1 MGLRVRVY
9 GCERMRRER
18 LIGETIISFASID
31 LELETN
37 LWLPLEPRNS
47 SVVRLKHFLD
57 FVISWIYNEIFQLS
71 GSSSDL
77 LSLARSDSTGS
88 TTSMQQHG
96 GVPELLIGLGYNGT
110 TGRLTVEIIK
120 GSHFR
125 NLSLGKAP
133 DTYVKLCL
141 VSSMGQEIARSKTST
156 KRGQPNPLF
165 KETFIF
171 QVNFDIYGIFL
182 NEIWH
187 IFSGCPFSTQ
197 WCYTDDF
204 CVFKTKYETQ
214 RNGRMVFFG
223 AQFEWSRRSSTF

>member
-1 MGLRVRVY
+1 MIFNTS
-9 GCERMRRER
+9 M
-18 LIGETIISFASID
+18 
-31 LELETN
+31 
-37 LWLPLEPRNS
+37 
-47 SVVRLKHFLD
+47 
-57 FVISWIYNEIFQLS
+57 VILNEIFLQLS

-110 TGRLTVEIIK
+110 TGRLTVEIVK

-165 KETFIF
+165 KEMFIF
-171 QVNFDIYGIFL
+171 QVCLALPRKLPVVTIF
-182 NEIWH
+182 
-187 IFSGCPFSTQ
+187 
-197 WCYTDDF
+197 Y
-204 CVFKTKYETQ
+204 
-214 RNGRMVFFG
+214 
-223 AQFEWSRRSSTF
+223 

>member
-1 MGLRVRVY
+1 MLFTSTHSFLLHRVNPEEVNSMGLRVRVY

-47 SVVRLKHFLD
+47 SVVRLMRFEIN
-57 FVISWIYNEIFQLS
+57 VAWIYNEIFQLS

-110 TGRLTVEIIK
+110 TGRLTVEIVK

-171 QVNFDIYGIFL
+171 QVCFWIVGKV
-182 NEIWH
+182 
-187 IFSGCPFSTQ
+187 SQ
-197 WCYTDDF
+197 
-204 CVFKTKYETQ
+204 
-214 RNGRMVFFG
+214 
-223 AQFEWSRRSSTF
+223 